1 MDIVELEQ
9 AVCEGNFEKF
19 VKLLQKIPIG
29 EFPELQIMPKLGKV
43 SEGEEDA
50 SIFVA
55 LRELNYS
62 PRTSLKACKDFKDLT
77 SALQSLQK

>member
-19 VKLLQKIPIG
+19 VELLQKVPVR
-29 EFPELQIMPKLGKV
+29 EFPELQIVPKLGKV
-43 SEGEEDA
+43 SDSEEDA

-62 PRTSLKACKDFKDLT
+62 PRTSLKACKAYKDLT
-77 SALQSLQK
+77 SALRSLQ